1 MCGNT
6 WWGWFIIKSV
16 KKPGKKDVEPFL
28 KNPQTTFLVFKPF
41 QRKQTVNP
49 WFYLNMIFPPC
60 GGGLKISTQ
69 GENSNKRVRV
79 RSCLACLV
87 QFDFFSARTTWKQ
100 ECYNNQV
107 KRLGQGR
114 NESCYSYLHV
124 NNPPHV
130 TLDSCDVWLMCSPS
144 TLFPWEVIASSNQ
157 PDFFHHHL
165 WLETEKGEWVD
176 PGNRKEIHVSRN
188 QITSSALS

>member
-28 KNPQTTFLVFKPF
+28 KNPQTTFLVFKSF

-49 WFYLNMIFPPC
+49 WFYLSMIFPPC
-60 GGGLKISTQ
+60 CGGLKISTQ
-69 GENSNKRVRV
+69 GKNSDKRVRV

-87 QFDFFSARTTWKQ
+87 QFDFFSATTTWKQ

-124 NNPPHV
+124 NNPPMWLW
-130 TLDSCDVWLMCSPS
+130 TAGMRDSCAAHPLCSHERLLPQ
-144 TLFPWEVIASSNQ
+144 VISLTFS
-157 PDFFHHHL
+157 
-165 WLETEKGEWVD
+165 
-176 PGNRKEIHVSRN
+176 
-188 QITSSALS
+188 ITTCG